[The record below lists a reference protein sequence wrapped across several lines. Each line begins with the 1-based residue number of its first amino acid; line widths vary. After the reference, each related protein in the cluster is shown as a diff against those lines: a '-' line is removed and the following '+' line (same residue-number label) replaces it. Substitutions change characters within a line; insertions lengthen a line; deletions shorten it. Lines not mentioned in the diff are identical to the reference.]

1 MICGLGD
8 WLAREVLE
16 CTFAMLRSKLW
27 STLLGAHQSCFKGH
41 PQKTIHPGSLELFL
55 RIILRIILQSAEIV
69 ANSPSEALKMVKADI
84 VKWAE
89 VAKKSGAKID

>member
-1 MICGLGD
+1 
-8 WLAREVLE
+8 
-16 CTFAMLRSKLW
+16 MLRSKLW
-27 STLLGAHQSCFKGH
+27 STLLGAHQSCLKGH
-41 PQKTIHPGSLELFL
+41 PQKTIHPGPLELFL
-55 RIILRIILQSAEIV
+55 RIILQGAEIV